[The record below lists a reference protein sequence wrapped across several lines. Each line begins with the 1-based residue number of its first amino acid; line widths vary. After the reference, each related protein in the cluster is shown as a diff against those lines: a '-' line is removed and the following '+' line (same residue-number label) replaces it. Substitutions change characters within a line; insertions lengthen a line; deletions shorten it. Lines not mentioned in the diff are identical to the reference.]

1 MKKVIINAKGSPD
14 LKEALRIVA
23 FNTKTS
29 ASKII
34 IETLEKNPL
43 IANELKK
50 LSKINR

>member
-1 MKKVIINAKGSPD
+1 MKKVIINAKGSPE

-34 IETLEKNPL
+34 IEALENIPL
-43 IANELKK
+43 VANELKK
-50 LSKINR
+50 IQKLNK